1 MYNDYYLQQIN
12 DKLGQIQTNTSTII
26 TNQQTIT
33 EEIQKG
39 SALISMT
46 MALYVILYFI
56 VRAFK

>member
-1 MYNDYYLQQIN
+1 MYNDFYLQQIN

-26 TNQQTIT
+26 TNQQTTT

>member
-26 TNQQTIT
+26 TNQQTTT

-39 SALISMT
+39 SALISMA